1 MLQCKATAFRGES
14 GVALDEAVDGF
25 LLQIDQQA
33 FGLGC
38 FRPCAAERPSRSPRS
53 VDEIGY
59 LSIGN
64 SYRCGIT
71 PSSGMPSTPL
81 KPGGA
86 NNRETSQEK
95 EAPVPV
101 G

>member
-1 MLQCKATAFRGES
+1 
-14 GVALDEAVDGF
+14 V
-25 LLQIDQQA
+25 LLTHYV
-33 FGLGC
+33 
-38 FRPCAAERPSRSPRS
+38 AERLTTRTSLRASRIPRS